1 MTTTVLLF
9 ISGVAVVGFSPR
21 LGARIS
27 QYNYGDNPTMRR
39 LTVIITA
46 LAGVAL
52 IAFAIQR
59 LVS

>member
-9 ISGVAVVGFSPR
+9 MSGVGVVVFSPQ
-21 LGARIS
+21 LGGRIS
-27 QYNYGDNPTMRR
+27 QYNYGDNPRMRR

-52 IAFAIQR
+52 IAFGIQR